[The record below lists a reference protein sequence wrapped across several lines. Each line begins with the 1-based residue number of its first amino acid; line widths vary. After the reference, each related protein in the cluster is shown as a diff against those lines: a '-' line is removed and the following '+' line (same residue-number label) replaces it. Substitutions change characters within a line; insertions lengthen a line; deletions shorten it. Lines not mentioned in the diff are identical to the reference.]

1 MQSIWF
7 LPLIVS
13 CIIILGFNLLRRPYR
28 VSLHLLSIVFLVT
41 YGLSGWYSW
50 YSYEQDLVFYPNL
63 IRNDTVYAISAF
75 LILVSYFF
83 ALFGYRI
90 ANLIKLNTTTFNING
105 LKLASN
111 ISFFLMLLF
120 IAAYVAQYGGVSR
133 ALNAAAAIRSGYG
146 ELETSGKL
154 TFTKYLMPIGVFPFL
169 HYGYLSFIDKRR
181 KYLAPFIVTTI
192 FLFLAFVLMS
202 GRTRIVMY
210 LIALVLLILI
220 SSKKKISVSK
230 ILKIAPLA
238 MLGAFFV
245 IYGKKIFSS
254 IELIK
259 NGESISSIINDSDQ
273 TRSFFESLVG
283 YFSHRVYSV
292 EASLNFAS
300 NHGDLV
306 FFRDS
311 FYLPLYFIPE
321 RLTGISK
328 PDSISFLNTQMLTGI
343 YDSMAPPGIL
353 AYGLYSLWIPGM
365 FLIAFLYGAGFGYID
380 RLLVINSQKRE
391 ILIILLPTVL
401 VWSLYGSTG
410 DTRIVVNGLIY
421 IIIYVLIL
429 FTLNLKRVFR

>member
-1 MQSIWF
+1 M
-7 LPLIVS
+7 
-13 CIIILGFNLLRRPYR
+13 
-28 VSLHLLSIVFLVT
+28 VFLVT

-50 YSYEQDLVFYPNL
+50 YNYEQDLVSYPNL
-63 IRNDTVYAISAF
+63 IRDDIVYAVSAC

-83 ALFGYRI
+83 ALFGYRVS
-90 ANLIKLNTTTFNING
+90 NLIKGNRTTFSLNG
-105 LKLASN
+105 LELASN

-120 IAAYVAQYGGVSR
+120 IAAYVTQYGGVSN

-146 ELETSGKL
+146 ELETGGKL

-169 HYGYLSFIDKRR
+169 HYGYLFFIDKKN
-181 KYLAPFIVTTI
+181 KYLVPFIVTTI
-192 FLFLAFVLMS
+192 LLFLAFLLMS

-210 LIALVLLILI
+210 LIALILLILI
-220 SSKKKISVSK
+220 SSKRKISISK
-230 ILKIAPLA
+230 ILKAAPLA
-238 MLGAFFV
+238 ILGAFFV

-254 IELIK
+254 MEAIR

-273 TRSFFESLVG
+273 THSFFESSVG
-283 YFSHRVYSV
+283 YFTHRVYSV
-292 EASLNFAS
+292 EAALSFLANS
-300 NHGDLV
+300 GDFI

-328 PDSISFLNTQMLTGI
+328 PDSISFFNTQVLTGI

-380 RLLVINSQKRE
+380 RLWVINSQKKE
-391 ILIILLPTVL
+391 ILIILLPAIL

-429 FTLNLKRVFR
+429 FTLNLKRIFK